1 MLKMKNIMLSLIA
14 SLIIIGF
21 GATQVMAAEI
31 GANNQEV
38 NVGDQ
43 VEVTVKLTEPS
54 RAVDLVLNYDSDNF
68 TYVSV
73 DSGIGEAS
81 TAVNAK
87 EAGVVRIS
95 AASVNTTTTEVK
107 YVFTAKAVTDE
118 NTEAFTASGLVT
130 EGGEELT
137 VDSVSVK
144 VVEPVVDPDPEQPID
159 PEQPTDPEQ
168 PDVNEPAEDNNNQ
181 EEPTNNDKNNNNEIV
196 DEDGNKITKLPQTGV
211 SIVNVL
217 AILAVAGVAV
227 FGIRKFIK
235 K

>member
-21 GATQVMAAEI
+21 GATQVMAAEL
-31 GANNQEV
+31 GANNTEV

-43 VEVTVKLTEPS
+43 VEVTVKLDEETQ
-54 RAVDLVLNYDSDNF
+54 ALDLVLNYDKDNF
-68 TYVSV
+68 KYVSA
-73 DSGIGEAS
+73 SAGLGEAI
-81 TAVNAK
+81 NAT

-95 AASVNTTTTEVK
+95 GATTQASTKEVK
-107 YVFTAKAVTDE
+107 YVFEATSVTDE
-118 NTEAFTASGLVT
+118 TTEAFTASGLVT
-130 EGGEELT
+130 ESGEALK

-144 VVEPVVDPDPEQPID
+144 VVEPVVDPEPETPVN

-168 PDVNEPAEDNNNQ
+168 PELNAPADNNK
-181 EEPTNNDKNNNNEIV
+181 EETTNKDNNSEKV

-227 FGIRKFIK
+227 FGIRKFLK

>member
-31 GANNQEV
+31 VTTTPEV

-73 DSGIGEAS
+73 DSGISADS

-95 AASVNTTTTEVK
+95 AASVSTTTTEVK

-130 EGGEELT
+130 EGGEAIT
-137 VDSVSVK
+137 VESVK
-144 VVEPVVDPDPEQPID
+144 VNVVEPVVDPEPETPVD

-168 PDVNEPAEDNNNQ
+168 PDLNEPAEDNNN
-181 EEPTNNDKNNNNEIV
+181 EEPSNNNEIV
-196 DEDGNKITKLPQTGV
+196 DEDGNKITKLPQTGI

>member
-130 EGGEELT
+130 EGGEAIT
-137 VDSVSVK
+137 VESVK
-144 VVEPVVDPDPEQPID
+144 VNVVEPVVDPDPETPVD

-168 PDVNEPAEDNNNQ
+168 PDLNEPVEDNNN
-181 EEPTNNDKNNNNEIV
+181 EEPTNNDNNNEIV

-211 SIVNVL
+211 SILNVL
-217 AILAVAGVAV
+217 AIVAVAGVAV

>member
-31 GANNQEV
+31 VTTTPEV

-95 AASVNTTTTEVK
+95 AASVSTTTTEVK

-130 EGGEELT
+130 EGGEEIT
-137 VDSVSVK
+137 VESVK
-144 VVEPVVDPDPEQPID
+144 VNVVEPVVDPEPETPVD

-168 PDVNEPAEDNNNQ
+168 PDLNEPAEDNNN
-181 EEPTNNDKNNNNEIV
+181 EEPSNNNEIV
-196 DEDGNKITKLPQTGV
+196 DEDGNKITKLPQTGI

>member
-21 GATQVMAAEI
+21 GATQVMAAEL
-31 GANNQEV
+31 GANNTEV

-43 VEVTVKLTEPS
+43 VEVTVKLTDAT
-54 RAVDLVLNYDSDNF
+54 RAVDLVLNYDSNAF
-68 TYVSV
+68 EFVSV
-73 DSGIGEAS
+73 SAGLGGAY
-81 TAVNAK
+81 NAK
-87 EAGVVRIS
+87 EPGVVRIS
-95 AASVNTTTTEVK
+95 EANANVTTNEVK

-144 VVEPVVDPDPEQPID
+144 VVEPVVDPDPETPVD

-168 PDVNEPAEDNNNQ
+168 PDLKEPADNNNQ
-181 EEPTNNDKNNNNEIV
+181 EEPTNNDNNNEKV

-211 SIVNVL
+211 SILNVL
-217 AILAVAGVAV
+217 AIVAVAGVAV

>member
-21 GATQVMAAEI
+21 GATQVMAAEL
-31 GANNQEV
+31 GANNTEV

-68 TYVSV
+68 EYVSV
-73 DSGIGEAS
+73 SSGLGEGS
-81 TAVNAK
+81 TAVNAT

-95 AASVNTTTTEVK
+95 GANVSSTTSEVK

-130 EGGEELT
+130 ESGEALT
-137 VDSVSVK
+137 VDSVSVN
-144 VVEPVVDPDPEQPID
+144 VVEPVVDPDPEQPVDPD
-159 PEQPTDPEQ
+159 PEQPADPEQ
-168 PDVNEPAEDNNNQ
+168 PDLNEPADNNNQ
-181 EEPTNNDKNNNNEIV
+181 DGTTNNDNNNNEYV
-196 DEDGNKITKLPQTGV
+196 DGEGNKITKLPQTGI

-217 AILAVAGVAV
+217 AILAVAGVAA
-227 FGIRKFIK
+227 FGIRKLIIK
-235 K
+235 

>member
-31 GANNQEV
+31 VTTTPEV

-43 VEVTVKLTEPS
+43 VEVTVKLGEETQ
-54 RAVDLVLNYDSDNF
+54 ALDLVLNYDSDNF
-68 TYVSV
+68 KYVSV
-73 DSGIGEAS
+73 SAGLGEAI
-81 TAVNAK
+81 NAT

-95 AASVNTTTTEVK
+95 GATTQASTKEVK
-107 YVFTAKAVTDE
+107 YVFEATSVTDE

-137 VDSVSVK
+137 VESVSVN
-144 VVEPVVDPDPEQPID
+144 VVEPVVDPDPTPED
-159 PEQPTDPEQ
+159 PDQSTDPEQ
-168 PDVNEPAEDNNNQ
+168 PDLNEPAEDNNNNN
-181 EEPTNNDKNNNNEIV
+181 EEPTTNNDNNNNEIV

-211 SIVNVL
+211 SIINVL

-227 FGIRKFIK
+227 YGIRKFIK

>member
-95 AASVNTTTTEVK
+95 AASVNTTTTEGK

-144 VVEPVVDPDPEQPID
+144 VVEPVVDPDPETPVD

-168 PDVNEPAEDNNNQ
+168 PDLNEPADDNNQ
-181 EEPTNNDKNNNNEIV
+181 EEPTNNDNNNEKV

-227 FGIRKFIK
+227 YGIRKFIK

>member
-21 GATQVMAAEI
+21 GATQVMAAEL
-31 GANNQEV
+31 GANNTEV

-43 VEVTVKLTEPS
+43 VEVTVKLTDAT
-54 RAVDLVLNYDSDNF
+54 RAVDLVLNYDSNAF
-68 TYVSV
+68 EFVSV
-73 DSGIGEAS
+73 SAGLGGAY
-81 TAVNAK
+81 NAK
-87 EAGVVRIS
+87 EPGVVRIS
-95 AASVNTTTTEVK
+95 EANANVTTNEVK

-144 VVEPVVDPDPEQPID
+144 VVEPVVDPDPETPVD

-168 PDVNEPAEDNNNQ
+168 PDLNEPADDNNQ
-181 EEPTNNDKNNNNEIV
+181 EQPTNNDNNNEKV

>member
-1 MLKMKNIMLSLIA
+1 MIKMKNIILSIIA
-14 SLIIIGF
+14 SLIIVGF
-21 GATQVMAAEI
+21 GATQVMAAEL
-31 GANNQEV
+31 GASNTEV

-43 VEVTVKLTEPS
+43 VEVTVKLTDAT

-68 TYVSV
+68 EFVSV
-73 DSGIGEAS
+73 SAGLGGAY
-81 TAVNAK
+81 NAK
-87 EAGVVRIS
+87 EPGVVRIS
-95 AASVNTTTTEVK
+95 EANANATTNEVK

-137 VDSVSVK
+137 VDSVNVK
-144 VVEPVVDPDPEQPID
+144 VVEPVVDPEPETPVDQ
-159 PEQPTDPEQ
+159 EQPTEQEQ
-168 PDVNEPAEDNNNQ
+168 PELNEPADNNK
-181 EEPTNNDKNNNNEIV
+181 EETTNNDNNSEKV
-196 DEDGNKITKLPQTGV
+196 DEDGNKITKLPQTGI

>member
-21 GATQVMAAEI
+21 GATQVMAAEL
-31 GANNQEV
+31 GANNTEV

-43 VEVTVKLTEPS
+43 VEVTVKLTDAT
-54 RAVDLVLNYDSDNF
+54 RAVDLVLNYDSNAF
-68 TYVSV
+68 EFVSV
-73 DSGIGEAS
+73 SAGLGGAY
-81 TAVNAK
+81 NAK
-87 EAGVVRIS
+87 EPGVVRIS
-95 AASVNTTTTEVK
+95 EANANVTTNEVK

-144 VVEPVVDPDPEQPID
+144 VVEPVVDPDPETPVD

-168 PDVNEPAEDNNNQ
+168 PDLNEPADDNNE
-181 EEPTNNDKNNNNEIV
+181 EEPTNNDNNNEKV

-211 SIVNVL
+211 SILNVL
-217 AILAVAGVAV
+217 AIVAVAGVAV

>member
-21 GATQVMAAEI
+21 GATQVMAAEL
-31 GANNQEV
+31 GANNTEV

-43 VEVTVKLTEPS
+43 VEVTVTLNEETQ
-54 RAVDLVLNYDSDNF
+54 ALDLVLNYDSDNF
-68 TYVSV
+68 KYVSV
-73 DSGIGEAS
+73 SAGLGEAI
-81 TAVNAK
+81 NAT
-87 EAGVVRIS
+87 ETGVVRIS
-95 AASVNTTTTEVK
+95 GATTQASTKEVK
-107 YVFTAKAVTDE
+107 YVFEATSVTDE

-130 EGGEELT
+130 ESGEELT

-144 VVEPVVDPDPEQPID
+144 VVEPVVDPDPETPVD

-168 PDVNEPAEDNNNQ
+168 PDLNEPADDNNQ
-181 EEPTNNDKNNNNEIV
+181 EEPTNNDNNNEKV
-196 DEDGNKITKLPQTGV
+196 DEDGNKITKLPQTGI

>member
-31 GANNQEV
+31 GTTTPEV
-38 NVGDQ
+38 NVEEQ

-73 DSGIGEAS
+73 DSGISPDS

-95 AASVNTTTTEVK
+95 AASVSTTTSEVK

-118 NTEAFTASGLVT
+118 NTEPFTASGLVT
-130 EGGEELT
+130 ESGEEIT
-137 VDSVSVK
+137 VESVK
-144 VVEPVVDPDPEQPID
+144 VNVVEPVVDPEPETPVD

-168 PDVNEPAEDNNNQ
+168 PDLNEPVEDNNN
-181 EEPTNNDKNNNNEIV
+181 EEPTNNDNNNEIV

-227 FGIRKFIK
+227 YGIRKFIK

>member
-21 GATQVMAAEI
+21 GATQVMAAEL
-31 GANNQEV
+31 GANNTEV

-43 VEVTVKLTEPS
+43 VEVTVKLTDAT
-54 RAVDLVLNYDSDNF
+54 RAVDLVLNYDSNAF
-68 TYVSV
+68 EFVSV
-73 DSGIGEAS
+73 SAGLGGAY
-81 TAVNAK
+81 NAK
-87 EAGVVRIS
+87 EPGVVRIS
-95 AASVNTTTTEVK
+95 EANANVTTNEVK

-144 VVEPVVDPDPEQPID
+144 VVEPVVDPDPETPVD
-159 PEQPTDPEQ
+159 PEQPTDPGQ
-168 PDVNEPAEDNNNQ
+168 PDLKEPADNNNQ
-181 EEPTNNDKNNNNEIV
+181 EEPTNNDNNNEKV

-211 SIVNVL
+211 SILNVL
-217 AILAVAGVAV
+217 AIVAVAGVAV

>member
-130 EGGEELT
+130 EGGEEIT
-137 VDSVSVK
+137 VESVK
-144 VVEPVVDPDPEQPID
+144 VNVVEPVVDPEPETPVD

-168 PDVNEPAEDNNNQ
+168 PDLNEPAEDNNN
-181 EEPTNNDKNNNNEIV
+181 EEPSNNNEIV

-227 FGIRKFIK
+227 YGIRKFIK

>member
-21 GATQVMAAEI
+21 GATQVMAAEL
-31 GANNQEV
+31 GANNTEV

-43 VEVTVKLTEPS
+43 VEVTVKLTDAT
-54 RAVDLVLNYDSDNF
+54 RAVDLVLNYDSNAF
-68 TYVSV
+68 EFVSV
-73 DSGIGEAS
+73 SAGLGGAY
-81 TAVNAK
+81 NAK
-87 EAGVVRIS
+87 EPGVVRIS
-95 AASVNTTTTEVK
+95 EANANATTNEVK

-235 K
+235 E

>member
-21 GATQVMAAEI
+21 GATQVMAAEL
-31 GANNQEV
+31 GANNTEV

-43 VEVTVKLTEPS
+43 VEVTVKLTDAT
-54 RAVDLVLNYDSDNF
+54 RAVDLVLNYDSNAF
-68 TYVSV
+68 EFVSV
-73 DSGIGEAS
+73 SAGLGGAY
-81 TAVNAK
+81 NAK
-87 EAGVVRIS
+87 EPGVVRIS
-95 AASVNTTTTEVK
+95 EANANVTTNEVK

-144 VVEPVVDPDPEQPID
+144 VVEPVVDPDPETPVD

-168 PDVNEPAEDNNNQ
+168 PDLNEPADDNNQ
-181 EEPTNNDKNNNNEIV
+181 EEPTNNDNNNEKV

-211 SIVNVL
+211 SIFNVL
-217 AILAVAGVAV
+217 AIVAVAGVAV
-227 FGIRKFIK
+227 FGIKKFIK